1 MGENNYKILYESKP
15 LHNVTVREECGEV
28 YYSMET

>member
-15 LHNVTVREECGEV
+15 LNNAKCGEV